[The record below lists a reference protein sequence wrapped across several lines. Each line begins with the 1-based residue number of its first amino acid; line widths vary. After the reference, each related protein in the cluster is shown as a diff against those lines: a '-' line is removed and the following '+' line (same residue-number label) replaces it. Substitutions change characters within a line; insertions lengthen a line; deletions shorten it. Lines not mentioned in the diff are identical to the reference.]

1 MFDLATLDR
10 MLPMWLERAN
20 QRRRL
25 TRAVLNSYG
34 HWRRRFP
41 RWANA
46 GFDEYFL
53 LHNALPILSEM
64 LTGGSVDPTR
74 LARLWVMAY
83 GIPAARRGRALAA
96 ITPVAAEF
104 LGLLQCEYTMFQPS

>member
-1 MFDLATLDR
+1 MIDLAKLDL
-10 MLPMWLERAN
+10 MLPIWMARTH

-25 TRAVLNSYG
+25 TRAVLNSYSQ
-34 HWRRRFP
+34 WRRRFP

-64 LTGGSVDPTR
+64 LAGGSTDAVR
-74 LARLWVMAY
+74 LARLWVAAY
-83 GIPAARRGRALAA
+83 GIPTPRRGRAVAA
-96 ITPVAAEF
+96 VTPVAAEF
-104 LGLLQCEYTMFQPS
+104 LGLLQQEYTALHLA